1 MLKNSTYSNKIRFLN
16 NYLRKIKDMYSIL
29 YKKKKRK
36 MKNSYVYSA
45 WQEKR
50 YRSYIYTRC
59 VCFNKDHKC
68 THESVKPTGCVI
80 MSLTYLVFR

>member
-16 NYLRKIKDMYSIL
+16 NYLKKNQRYVFDFIQ
-29 YKKKKRK
+29 KKKRK
-36 MKNSYVYSA
+36 MKNSYVYLA